1 MNIILCN
8 AKGGAGK
15 TTLCVLL
22 AEALAQAGRRV
33 ALRDLDP
40 QHTARAWLHGCDMKA
55 VEYEE
60 GGEYDAVF
68 IDTPPRIEA
77 LPAALAG
84 VNVAVLVCSPSPAD
98 LWTTK
103 HTAEAI
109 GSHIPKGAR
118 LRLLFNGVV
127 NNSILARELPALADR
142 IGVKP
147 LSATI
152 SRRQVYQHAALI
164 GWPALDREAREELF
178 NAALEIVLSK

>member
-1 MNIILCN
+1 MIASFNNATLFKHHDFIGILN
-8 AKGGAGK
+8 RTQPVGDDD
-15 TTLCVLL
+15 
-22 AEALAQAGRRV
+22 GRLER
-33 ALRDLDP
+33 
-40 QHTARAWLHGCDMKA
+40 
-55 VEYEE
+55 
-60 GGEYDAVF
+60 F
-68 IDTPPRIEA
+68 F
-77 LPAALAG
+77 LAG

-118 LRLLFNGVV
+118 LRLLFNGVLS
-127 NNSILARELPALADR
+127 NSVLARELPALADR

-147 LSATI
+147 LSAVI